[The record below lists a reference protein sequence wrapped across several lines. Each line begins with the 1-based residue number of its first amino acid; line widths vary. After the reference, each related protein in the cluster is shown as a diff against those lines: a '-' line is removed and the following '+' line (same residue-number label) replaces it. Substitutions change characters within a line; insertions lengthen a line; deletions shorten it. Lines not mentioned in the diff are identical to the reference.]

1 MTQDKVLIFDT
12 TLRDGEQSAGIG
24 LTTTEKL
31 DIAKQLERLGV
42 DIIEAGFAASS
53 PGDFQAVKTIAAEV
67 RKPIIASLARC
78 HPDDIDSAWEAIKD
92 AEKPRIHTFI
102 SSSDVQIMHQLR
114 RNPEEVLD
122 MAVASVERAKSY
134 CEDVEF
140 SPMDATRTDIEYLYH
155 LVEAAIA
162 AGATTVNIPDTVG
175 YTVPAEFHERI
186 RLIMESVS
194 NIDKAVVSVHCHNDL
209 GNAAANSIAAVQAGA
224 RQVEGCINGLGERA
238 GNAALEE
245 IIMTLETRK
254 DLLGVGTNIDTT
266 QIYRT
271 SRIVSDITGFPVQ
284 PNKAIVGA
292 NAFRHASG
300 IHQDGVLKERTT
312 FEIMEPESVGWP
324 TQSLVLGKLSGR
336 AGLRA
341 RLEELGYALDQE
353 QLNEAFEAFK
363 DLADRKR
370 EVNDADLEALMS
382 DQRRTKSEVAVYTL
396 DHVQVSSGNHDIPT
410 ATVRLT
416 DQDGESVTDAATGT
430 GPVDAVY
437 QAINRVI
444 QVPNKL
450 TEFHV
455 DAVTEGIDA
464 IGDVT
469 IRIEKDG
476 DTYVGRGSDTDIIVA
491 SAKAYMNAL
500 NRLLV
505 IEEAEEDKM
514 ELNPEFV
521 KQIKESENTPRD
533 ELLTHDEAWEQYD
546 KQQA

>member
-1 MTQDKVLIFDT
+1 MAEDKVLIFDT

-24 LTTTEKL
+24 LTTEEKV
-31 DIAKQLERLGV
+31 DIARQLDRLGV

-53 PGDFQAVKTIAAEV
+53 PGDFEAVQTIAKEV
-67 RKPIIASLARC
+67 RRPVIASLARC
-78 HPDDIDSAWEAIKD
+78 VSDDVDQAWAAVKG
-92 AEKPRIHTFI
+92 AEKPRIHVFI

-122 MAVASVERAKSY
+122 MAVAAVERAKSY
-134 CEDVEF
+134 CDDVEF
-140 SPMDATRTDIEYLYH
+140 SPMDATRTDNEYLYQ
-155 LVEAAIA
+155 LVEAAIT

-175 YTVPAEFHERI
+175 YALPSEFAERI
-186 RLIMESVS
+186 RDIMENVP

-209 GNAAANSIAAVQAGA
+209 GNAAANSVAAVQVGA

-238 GNAALEE
+238 GNASLEE
-245 IIMTLETRK
+245 VIMTVETRK
-254 DLLGVGTNIDTT
+254 ADLGVSTNVDTT

-271 SRIVSDITGFPVQ
+271 SRLVSDITGFPVQ

-312 FEIMEPESVGWP
+312 FEIMEPQSVGWP
-324 TQSLVLGKLSGR
+324 SNTLVLGKLSGR

-341 RLEELGYALDQE
+341 RLEDLGYMLRQE
-353 QLNEAFEAFK
+353 ELNESFEAFK

-370 EVNDADLEALMS
+370 EVTDADLEALMA
-382 DQRRTKSEVAVYTL
+382 DQRRTKSETAVYKL
-396 DHVQVSSGNHDIPT
+396 DHIQVSCGNHDIPT
-410 ATVRLT
+410 ATVRLIKP
-416 DQDGESVTDAATGT
+416 DGESVTDTGTGT

-437 QAINRVI
+437 KAINRI
-444 QVPNKL
+444 IEVPNVL
-450 TEFHV
+450 TEFRV

-464 IGDVT
+464 LGDVT

-476 DTYVGRGSDTDIIVA
+476 NTYVGRGSDTDIIVA

-505 IEEAEEDKM
+505 IEQ
-514 ELNPEFV
+514 V
-521 KQIKESENTPRD
+521 ESAAT
-533 ELLTHDEAWEQYD
+533 
-546 KQQA
+546 